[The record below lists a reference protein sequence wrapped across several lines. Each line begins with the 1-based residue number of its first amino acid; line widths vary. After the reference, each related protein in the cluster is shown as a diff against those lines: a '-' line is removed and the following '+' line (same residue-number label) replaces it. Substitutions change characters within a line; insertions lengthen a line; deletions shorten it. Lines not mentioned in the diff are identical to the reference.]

1 VQAVE
6 AAGVEGSILAITAG
20 WEEREDEIDEL
31 RTHLGRRVL
40 NLHLHRRG
48 EEIYES
54 DPEFLRAVAAR
65 RATLREAQDLYRIRL
80 DRAVQ
85 AMRDLRT
92 HGGTPSLLEEA
103 QRAALDDL
111 RRLDAWHT
119 ARMTEIVREWE
130 NRWRPYERASIAPH
144 IRAIQALAD
153 EGPALAIAGGNVA
166 ILMNRLHLFGI
177 GHIFARHTIFA
188 WSAGAMALTERIV
201 VYHDDPPQGRGNP
214 EVLRPGLGLVR
225 GIVALPHAHRRIRLD
240 RPSRLRLWHHRFS
253 PLRCIAFDDGAW
265 ARFDD
270 GRLAAATPGIREFS
284 AAGHVEEVAA
294 G

>member
-1 VQAVE
+1 MQAVE

-31 RTHLGRRVL
+31 RSHLGRRVL

-54 DPEFLRAVAAR
+54 DPEFLRAVVSR
-65 RATLREAQDLYRIRL
+65 RAALREAQDLYRIRL

-85 AMRDLRT
+85 ALRDLRM
-92 HGGTPSLLEEA
+92 HGGTPALLEEA

-111 RRLDAWHT
+111 RRLDTWHT
-119 ARMTEIVREWE
+119 ERMTEIVREWE
-130 NRWRPYERASIAPH
+130 QKWRPYERLSVAPH

-166 ILMNRLHLFGI
+166 ILLNRLHLFGI

-240 RPSRLRLWHHRFS
+240 RPSRLRLWHHRFA
-253 PLRCIAFDDGAW
+253 PLMCMALEDGSW
-265 ARFDD
+265 ARFDN
-270 GRLAAATPGIREFS
+270 GRLAAVTPGVRTFNAS
-284 AAGHVEEVAA
+284 GHIEEVTV